1 MGKAKGLMAF
11 VKLVKNKPYFKRFQV
26 KYRRRREGKTDY
38 YARKRLVAQDKNK
51 YNSPKYRFVV
61 RFSNKDITCQVMSSK
76 IAGDVTHTAAYA
88 HELER
93 YGLPVGHTN
102 YAAAYCTGLLC
113 ARRLLQKY
121 GLDKTFEGNVEVDAE
136 FDEWYIHNEEDEDG
150 PAAFHALLDVGL
162 KSTTLGSKLFAALKG
177 AFDGGLEIPHSEK
190 KFFGYDA
197 EAKEYDAEDHKERIF
212 GGHVRDYME
221 TMEADDPDKY
231 KDHFAKFIAAGI
243 GADDLEALYGKVH
256 AAIREDPAAQITDKK
271 KPEMTTDLLARRKD
285 IVYTDGE
292 GNVKYLCRNKRSKA
306 QRDDRVKQKKNHVLS
321 MRAEED
327 EDDEDDEDDDE

>member
-1 MGKAKGLMAF
+1 MGVRAVLMAF
-11 VKLVKNKPYFKRFQV
+11 VKLVKNKAYFKRFQV

-190 KFFGYDA
+190 KFFGYDP
-197 EAKEYDAEDHKERIF
+197 ESKEYDAEEHKERIF

-221 TMEADDPDKY
+221 SMEQDDPDKY
-231 KDHFAKFIAAGI
+231 AAHFKRFIDAGI
-243 GADDLEALYGKVH
+243 GPDDLEDLYGKACRH
-256 AAIREDPAAQITDKK
+256 PCRPSRQDHRQE
-271 KPEMTTDLLARRKD
+271 EARD
-285 IVYTDGE
+285 
-292 GNVKYLCRNKRSKA
+292 
-306 QRDDRVKQKKNHVLS
+306 H
-321 MRAEED
+321 
-327 EDDEDDEDDDE
+327 

>member
-1 MGKAKGLMAF
+1 MGCEGSLMAF
-11 VKLVKNKPYFKRFQV
+11 VKLVKNKAYFKRYQV

-190 KFFGYDA
+190 KFFGYDP
-197 EAKEYDAEDHKERIF
+197 ESKEYDAEEHKERIF

-221 TMEADDPDKY
+221 SMEQDDPED
-231 KDHFAKFIAAGI
+231 
-243 GADDLEALYGKVH
+243 LYGKVH
-256 AAIREDPAAQITDKK
+256 AAIRADPAAKITDKK
-271 KPEMTTDLLARRKD
+271 KPEITAEVRALKKD
-285 IVYTDGE
+285 VVYTDDD
-292 GNVKYLCRNKRSKA
+292 GNLKYVCRNKRTRA
-306 QRDDRVKQKKNHVLS
+306 QRKNRVEQKKAHVLAQIA
-321 MRAEED
+321 AEED
-327 EDDEDDEDDDE
+327 EEEDEE

>member
-1 MGKAKGLMAF
+1 MGVRAVLMAF
-11 VKLVKNKPYFKRFQV
+11 VKLVKNKAYFKRYQV

-61 RFSNKDITCQVMSSK
+61 RFTNKDIICQVMSSK
-76 IAGDVTHTAAYA
+76 IAGDVCHAAAYA
-88 HELER
+88 HELTR

-121 GLDKTFEGNVEVDAE
+121 KLDTQFPGTVEIDGE

-190 KFFGYDA
+190 KFFGYDPDG
-197 EAKEYDAEDHKERIF
+197 KEYDAEAHKERIF

-231 KDHFAKFIAAGI
+231 KDHFSKFIEADI
-243 GADDLEALYGKVH
+243 GCDDLEELYGKVH
-256 AAIREDPAAQITDKK
+256 AAFREDP
-271 KPEMTTDLLARRKD
+271 
-285 IVYTDGE
+285 
-292 GNVKYLCRNKRSKA
+292 S
-306 QRDDRVKQKKNHVLS
+306 
-321 MRAEED
+321 
-327 EDDEDDEDDDE
+327 

>member
-1 MGKAKGLMAF
+1 MGCEGSLMAF
-11 VKLVKNKPYFKRFQV
+11 VKLVKNKAYFKRYQV

-150 PAAFHALLDVGL
+150 PNAFHALLDVGL
-162 KSTTLGSKLFAALKG
+162 KPTTLGSKVFAAMKG
-177 AFDGGLEIPHSEK
+177 AFDGGLEIPHSNK
-190 KFFGYDA
+190 KFYGYDA
-197 EAKEYDAEDHKERIF
+197 DEKEYDAEEHRARIV
-212 GGHVRDYME
+212 GGHLQTYME
-221 TMEADDPDKY
+221 SLQEEEPEEYEAKFSQWIAAGVEPDGLEDLYLEVHKAIRADPEHKPTEKKKPTGDALTLEKREGGIRY
-231 KDHFAKFIAAGI
+231 TDEEGNAKFITG
-243 GADDLEALYGKVH
+243 
-256 AAIREDPAAQITDKK
+256 Q
-271 KPEMTTDLLARRKD
+271 
-285 IVYTDGE
+285 
-292 GNVKYLCRNKRSKA
+292 
-306 QRDDRVKQKKNHVLS
+306 
-321 MRAEED
+321 
-327 EDDEDDEDDDE
+327 

>member
-1 MGKAKGLMAF
+1 MGVRAVLTAF
-11 VKLVKNKPYFKRFQV
+11 VKLVKNKAYFKRYQV

-162 KSTTLGSKLFAALKG
+162 
-177 AFDGGLEIPHSEK
+177 EIPHSEK
-190 KFFGYDA
+190 KFFGYDP
-197 EAKEYDAEDHKERIF
+197 ESKEYDAEEHKERIF

-221 TMEADDPDKY
+221 SMEQDDPDKY
-231 KDHFAKFIAAGI
+231 AAHFKRFIDADI
-243 GADDLEALYGKVH
+243 GPDDLEDLYGKVH
-256 AAIREDPAAQITDKK
+256 AAIRADPAPKITVKK
-271 KPEMTTDLLARRKD
+271 KPEITADVLALEKD
-285 IVYTDGE
+285 VVYTDDD
-292 GNVKYLCRNKRSKA
+292 GNLKYVCRNKRTRA
-306 QRDDRVKQKKNHVLS
+306 QRKNRVEQKKAHVLAQIA
-321 MRAEED
+321 AEED
-327 EDDEDDEDDDE
+327 EEEDEE

>member
-1 MGKAKGLMAF
+1 MGQAPDLMAF
-11 VKLVKNKPYFKRFQV
+11 VKLVKNKAYFKRFQV

-61 RFSNKDITCQVMSSK
+61 RFTNKDIVCQVMSSK
-76 IAGDVTHTAAYA
+76 IAGDICHTAAYA
-88 HELER
+88 HELSR

-113 ARRLLQKY
+113 ARRLLSKF
-121 GLDKTFEGNVEVDAE
+121 GLDAKFPGNVEVDAE
-136 FDEWYIHNEEDEDG
+136 FDDWYIHNEEDGEDG

-177 AFDGGLEIPHSEK
+177 AFDGGLEIPHSEE

-197 EAKEYDAEDHKERIF
+197 ESKEYDAEEHKERIF

-221 TMEADDPDKY
+221 SMEQDDPDKY
-231 KDHFAKFIAAGI
+231 AAHFKRFIDAGI
-243 GADDLEALYGKVH
+243 GPDDLEELYGKVH
-256 AAIREDPAAQITDKK
+256 SAIREDPSAKNTDKK
-271 KPEMTTDLLARRKD
+271 KPRSLLTSRLSSAMSCTPTTMATSSMSAATSALAPSARTVWSRRRLTCSPRSPRRRRARRRM
-285 IVYTDGE
+285 
-292 GNVKYLCRNKRSKA
+292 RNK
-306 QRDDRVKQKKNHVLS
+306 L
-321 MRAEED
+321 
-327 EDDEDDEDDDE
+327 

>member
-1 MGKAKGLMAF
+1 MGVRAVLMAF
-11 VKLVKNKPYFKRFQV
+11 VKLVKNKAYFKRYQV

-121 GLDKTFEGNVEVDAE
+121 SLDSQFPGTVEIDGE

-197 EAKEYDAEDHKERIF
+197 ESKEYDAEEHKERIF

-221 TMEADDPDKY
+221 TMQADDPDKY
-231 KDHFAKFIAAGI
+231 KDHFAKFIDAGI
-243 GADDLEALYGKVH
+243 SADDLEGLYTKVH
-256 AAIREDPAAQITDKK
+256 AAIRENPQHVASDKK

-292 GNVKYLCRNKRSKA
+292 GNVKS
-306 QRDDRVKQKKNHVLS
+306 
-321 MRAEED
+321 
-327 EDDEDDEDDDE
+327 